1 MKCSNSNVLKKFSSY
16 PKDVRS
22 KLECLRALIM
32 EVARDEGVE
41 DVEETL
47 KWGEPSYKSKMGSA
61 IRIDWK
67 KRQPDRYSM
76 YFNCKTK
83 LVSTFKEIYPDSF
96 SYAGNREIYF
106 KMNESL
112 PTKELKHC
120 IYLSLNYH
128 KIKQLPL
135 LGA

>member
-1 MKCSNSNVLKKFSSY
+1 MKYSNASVSRKFSSY
-16 PKDVRS
+16 PKDVRT
-22 KLECLRALIM
+22 KLEYLRSLIM
-32 EVARDEGVE
+32 QVASEEGVE
-41 DVEETL
+41 DIEETL
-47 KWGEPSYKSKMGSA
+47 KWGEPSYIAKSGST

-67 KRQPDRYSM
+67 KASPDRYSM

-83 LVSTFKEIYPDSF
+83 LLSTFKEIYPDSF
-96 SYAGNREIYF
+96 SYSGNQEIYF

-120 IYLSLNYH
+120 IYLSLKYH
-128 KIKQLPL
+128 EVKQLPL